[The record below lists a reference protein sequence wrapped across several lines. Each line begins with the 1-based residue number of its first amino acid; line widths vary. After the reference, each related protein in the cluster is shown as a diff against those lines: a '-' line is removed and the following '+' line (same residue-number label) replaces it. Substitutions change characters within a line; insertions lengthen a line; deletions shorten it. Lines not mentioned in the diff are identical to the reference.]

1 MGAHG
6 MLVDFITLIELLV
19 FIGTV
24 LWVIQYLISRKV
36 RVYERPSL
44 TNAQVS
50 ELPKVS
56 IVIPVYKE
64 RRQSIEKTLDSL
76 ASQNYPRNLMEVLV
90 VVDRDDVYTLNEA
103 AEAIKRFIN
112 SLNIKVVIND
122 NRGRRLK
129 AIAIN
134 NALRYASGSIV
145 GFYDADDVFPGDQV
159 LNAVLLMMERGYAA
173 VGTRVYRFR
182 NTVLGGLMYLESLIW
197 YNTIIPFLRATL
209 KITPL
214 SGEGLFIRR
223 DIVKSMPESVAEDA
237 LLSLELARQG
247 YSVGLLDSYVYELA
261 PLNIMSFI
269 RQRIRWNR
277 GYVQNLWIILRQRVD
292 VGYAV
297 RVITMYILIALP
309 PALLIVSAVGFIT
322 ITYAAIIT
330 RAFAMGVVYQLVLV
344 IALSEIAVLY
354 LARNYIRESLGMGKA
369 LVLLPI
375 YWFLL
380 ATVTVTSPLVPVN
393 NWLKTVR

>member
-1 MGAHG
+1 
-6 MLVDFITLIELLV
+6 
-19 FIGTV
+19 
-24 LWVIQYLISRKV
+24 
-36 RVYERPSL
+36 
-44 TNAQVS
+44 
-50 ELPKVS
+50 
-56 IVIPVYKE
+56 
-64 RRQSIEKTLDSL
+64 
-76 ASQNYPRNLMEVLV
+76 
-90 VVDRDDVYTLNEA
+90 
-103 AEAIKRFIN
+103 
-112 SLNIKVVIND
+112 
-122 NRGRRLK
+122 
-129 AIAIN
+129 
-134 NALRYASGSIV
+134 
-145 GFYDADDVFPGDQV
+145 
-159 LNAVLLMMERGYAA
+159 
-173 VGTRVYRFR
+173 
-182 NTVLGGLMYLESLIW
+182 MYLESLIW

>member
-1 MGAHG
+1 
-6 MLVDFITLIELLV
+6 
-19 FIGTV
+19 
-24 LWVIQYLISRKV
+24 
-36 RVYERPSL
+36 
-44 TNAQVS
+44 
-50 ELPKVS
+50 
-56 IVIPVYKE
+56 
-64 RRQSIEKTLDSL
+64 
-76 ASQNYPRNLMEVLV
+76 
-90 VVDRDDVYTLNEA
+90 
-103 AEAIKRFIN
+103 
-112 SLNIKVVIND
+112 
-122 NRGRRLK
+122 
-129 AIAIN
+129 
-134 NALRYASGSIV
+134 
-145 GFYDADDVFPGDQV
+145 
-159 LNAVLLMMERGYAA
+159 
-173 VGTRVYRFR
+173 
-182 NTVLGGLMYLESLIW
+182 
-197 YNTIIPFLRATL
+197 
-209 KITPL
+209 
-214 SGEGLFIRR
+214 
-223 DIVKSMPESVAEDA
+223 
-237 LLSLELARQG
+237 